1 MVPVLTM
8 TEAARHPHNVA
19 RCNIVER
26 DGVLQPGPVPRFS
39 ATPGEVGPAPRLML
53 HAAKLSFPHPE
64 GGTTTVEAPPPADF
78 AGLRA
83 ALGL

>member
-1 MVPVLTM
+1 MVELEPLTGRM
-8 TEAARHPHNVA
+8 HQLRVHMAHLGRPLIGDVRYGGALT
-19 RCNIVER
+19 
-26 DGVLQPGPVPRFS
+26 
-39 ATPGEVGPAPRLML
+39 TEVGPAPRLML

-78 AGLRA
+78 ADLRS